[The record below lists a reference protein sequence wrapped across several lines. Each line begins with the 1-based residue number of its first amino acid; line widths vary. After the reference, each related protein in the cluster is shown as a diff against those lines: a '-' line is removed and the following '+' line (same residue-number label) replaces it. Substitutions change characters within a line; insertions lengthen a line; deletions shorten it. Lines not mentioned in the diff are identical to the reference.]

1 MFLMENPKLR
11 GYVRAMT
18 NVLWVA
24 MGGAIGAAGRYV
36 VATHALR
43 LMGPGF
49 PWGTLA
55 VNIVGSLVMGLLA
68 GAFAYRFHVSPEIRM
83 FLMTGILGGFTTF
96 SAFSLDVSVL
106 VERKDFMLAAGY
118 IIGSVSLAVIA
129 LFIGL
134 KIARMIFA

>member
-1 MFLMENPKLR
+1 
-11 GYVRAMT
+11 MT
-18 NVLWVA
+18 TVLWVA
-24 MGGAIGAAGRYV
+24 MGGAIGAAGRYL
-36 VATHALR
+36 VAAQALR

-49 PWGTLA
+49 PWGTLT

-68 GAFAYRFHVSPEIRM
+68 GAFAYRFHVSTEIRM

-106 VERKDFMLAAGY
+106 VERKDFMMAAGY

-134 KIARMIFA
+134 KIARMMFA